1 MPRLFAAVP
10 ASTVRP
16 VVCPNCSLIIFNNCR
31 LFSST
36 LTSQHPKPPWS
47 LYALLSAFRSG
58 VRLWGYPAAP
68 RPPQRL
74 LGPLSGGAVLGGARR
89 APVRPLRVGAALQP
103 SPRAAE
109 TRPFRGG
116 PVRRRALPVPL
127 LTRR

>member
-1 MPRLFAAVP
+1 MPRLFAAAP

-58 VRLWGYPAAP
+58 VRLCGATLL
-68 RPPQRL
+68 L
-74 LGPLSGGAVLGGARR
+74 LGRLRGFWGLSRGVQFL
-89 APVRPLRVGAALQP
+89 
-103 SPRAAE
+103 AE
-109 TRPFRGG
+109 L
-116 PVRRRALPVPL
+116 VALPFGLFASALLFSHPL
-127 LTRR
+127 AQRRLGHFAAGLFGGELFPDLF